1 VKLKDAIATLL
12 RDGFILVFNEDR
24 LDVVRTAEALQEVGV
39 GNMEV
44 TCRIRRPLE
53 KIARLRKE
61 VPRMLIG
68 AASLIDFPGML
79 ETYDRH
85 HADDPL
91 PSVERVAEA
100 GAGFLVS
107 AVNFSDETYADFA
120 GKLPI
125 IPGCGTATEIVEQF
139 SCGANLCKIFPAKEL
154 GGPAFVKAVD
164 PAIHKMI
171 SLVPTGG
178 TSAANIGDYVAAG
191 VLVVG
196 ASFSMID
203 KAVMARAI
211 DEQNYALLAAEFKKI
226 KALIDEHRAAKYP
239 TLDWR
244 KATAEQV
251 SAATGRNFNA
261 T

>member
-1 VKLKDAIATLL
+1 MKLKDAIATLL

-24 LDVVRTAEALQEVGV
+24 LDVVRTAGALLEAGV

-44 TCRIRRPLE
+44 TCRVRRPLE

-107 AVNFSDETYADFA
+107 AVNFSDETYEDFA

-125 IPGCGTATEIVEQF
+125 IPG
-139 SCGANLCKIFPAKEL
+139 
-154 GGPAFVKAVD
+154 
-164 PAIHKMI
+164 
-171 SLVPTGG
+171 
-178 TSAANIGDYVAAG
+178 
-191 VLVVG
+191 
-196 ASFSMID
+196 
-203 KAVMARAI
+203 
-211 DEQNYALLAAEFKKI
+211 
-226 KALIDEHRAAKYP
+226 
-239 TLDWR
+239 
-244 KATAEQV
+244 
-251 SAATGRNFNA
+251 
-261 T
+261 

>member
-1 VKLKDAIATLL
+1 
-12 RDGFILVFNEDR
+12 
-24 LDVVRTAEALQEVGV
+24 
-39 GNMEV
+39 
-44 TCRIRRPLE
+44 
-53 KIARLRKE
+53 
-61 VPRMLIG
+61 
-68 AASLIDFPGML
+68 
-79 ETYDRH
+79 
-85 HADDPL
+85 
-91 PSVERVAEA
+91 
-100 GAGFLVS
+100 
-107 AVNFSDETYADFA
+107 
-120 GKLPI
+120 
-125 IPGCGTATEIVEQF
+125 
-139 SCGANLCKIFPAKEL
+139 
-154 GGPAFVKAVD
+154 
-164 PAIHKMI
+164 
-171 SLVPTGG
+171 VPTGG